1 MLPAKHRRCSI
12 RHEGRKAGCDLAAQQ
27 MQKMATT
34 LGRHAK
40 HDGRRPVASRHCQQ
54 SKIGTRKGRR
64 CSINSNHTSRNVT
77 GEAMDEFSRPQ
88 ANEVYTQ
95 GTSAPDGAPVL
106 GQTHTSVEATR
117 RLVTLAMLRNA
128 YTVGADAKLKS
139 GFSVP
144 ENDALMMLLP
154 QNKRNVLRPEYYEKL
169 HSENVGYQ
177 QNNWLVEYLPSLLKV
192 NVRHFVEVGC
202 GNGAFLRNAAPVV
215 ARITGCDWVETPTL
229 PLHFPNVDFK
239 QVDLTNGVVPKGDI
253 VCSAD
258 VLEHMP
264 VESIPGVLDT
274 LVSAAPLQFHVIACY
289 DDGHSHLSVFD
300 PATWL
305 ALFRRVLPEA
315 WLFYIAPRFNDS
327 SRPICVITNVP
338 FGVIGDPPGVEQPT
352 AVSQNRL
359 ALPAVLPTPLRL
371 DLGAAAVKMPGFLS
385 VDVRE
390 DSGAEIISDMI
401 DLPELLKGKVD
412 AIRCRHALEHL
423 ERAEARRALQTWKT
437 FLRPGSV
444 LNIIVPDLEFHA
456 HQFLGR
462 LKSSLA
468 DQHTHAMAGFYGW
481 CGSDRGGSQW
491 DNHRWG
497 YSFETLGAILKD
509 FGYTNIIRVTEG
521 TDSEPWHLNVTC
533 TS

>member
-1 MLPAKHRRCSI
+1 
-12 RHEGRKAGCDLAAQQ
+12 
-27 MQKMATT
+27 
-34 LGRHAK
+34 
-40 HDGRRPVASRHCQQ
+40 
-54 SKIGTRKGRR
+54 
-64 CSINSNHTSRNVT
+64 
-77 GEAMDEFSRPQ
+77 MDEFSRPQ

>member
-1 MLPAKHRRCSI
+1 M
-12 RHEGRKAGCDLAAQQ
+12 
-27 MQKMATT
+27 
-34 LGRHAK
+34 
-40 HDGRRPVASRHCQQ
+40 
-54 SKIGTRKGRR
+54 
-64 CSINSNHTSRNVT
+64 
-77 GEAMDEFSRPQ
+77 F
-88 ANEVYTQ
+88 
-95 GTSAPDGAPVL
+95 
-106 GQTHTSVEATR
+106 
-117 RLVTLAMLRNA
+117 
-128 YTVGADAKLKS
+128 
-139 GFSVP
+139 
-144 ENDALMMLLP
+144 LP
-154 QNKRNVLRPEYYEKL
+154 QNKRDVLRPEYYEKL

-177 QNNWLVEYLPSLLKV
+177 QNNWLVEYLSSLLKV
-192 NVRHFVEVGC
+192 NARHFVEVGC

-215 ARITGCDWVETPTL
+215 ARITGCDWVQTSTL

-239 QVDLTNGVVPKGDI
+239 QVDLTNGAVPMGDI
-253 VCSAD
+253 LCS
-258 VLEHMP
+258 
-264 VESIPGVLDT
+264 
-274 LVSAAPLQFHVIACY
+274 

-305 ALFRRVLPEA
+305 ALFRRVLPDA
-315 WLFYIAPRFNDS
+315 WLFDIAPRFNDS

-338 FGVIGDPPGVEQPT
+338 FSVIGDPPGLGQPT
-352 AVSQNRL
+352 AVSQNRP

-371 DLGAAAVKMPGFLS
+371 DLGAAAVKTPGFLS

-423 ERAEARRALQTWKT
+423 ERAEAWRALQTWKT
-437 FLRPGSV
+437 FLKPGSV

-462 LKSSLA
+462 LKSSFA

-509 FGYTNIIRVTEG
+509 CGYTNIIRVTEG
-521 TDSEPWHLNVTC
+521 TDSESWHLNVTC
-533 TS
+533 TA